1 MEANGVFVE
10 IEKGLR
16 TVANPLTV
24 SGVDKAKPRR
34 APDVGE
40 HTVEV
45 LSSVGYSEEAIRG
58 LLERK
63 AALDGSALN
72 RSS

>member
-1 MEANGVFVE
+1 VV
-10 IEKGLR
+10 
-16 TVANPLTV
+16 
-24 SGVDKAKPRR
+24 
-34 APDVGE
+34 E